1 MKKTGGSLLVH
12 ALEQIGV
19 KHTFG
24 IPGVHNT
31 EIYDELSKSSIIT
44 PILVTHEVGASFA
57 ADGVSRTS
65 DSIGTCLIVPAAGV
79 THAAS
84 GIAEAF
90 LDGIPMLVIT
100 GGIRRDS
107 GRAYQL
113 HDLSQEAMTKGFVKG
128 YFRPEA
134 HKEIIPII
142 YEAYEKATS
151 GEPGPVLIEIPG
163 ELQMLQGDVDEII
176 NYTPKK
182 KEWVF
187 DEADLNEAIQTLK
200 NSKKPG
206 IYLGWGAKEATDTL
220 IELAELLGAPVC
232 TTLQGLSV
240 FPANHP
246 LHTGMGFG
254 ASAVAA
260 AENAFSD
267 CDCMLAIGVRFSEL
281 ATGSYGID
289 DPSNL
294 IHIDINKEVFNKN
307 YKAKV
312 CLEGDAQAAATKI
325 LEGLKQSGYSIDS
338 AREGLKSKIKNDKL
352 TFLGEWTKKESSK
365 KVSPGF
371 FFKGLRELMDDD
383 AIVVTDDG
391 YHTFLTEELLPIYKS
406 KHFISPSDFNS
417 MGYCVPA
424 ANGAKLSNP
433 NKQVI
438 GIVGDG
444 AFLMTGMETLTAAN
458 NNLGIIHF
466 VFNDGELGQIS
477 LFQKIP
483 LNRKTCTVLGDIK
496 FKGMAEAT
504 GAEYIP
510 LMNDGEIQDKIKEAF
525 KIAKEGKPVIVDV
538 NIDYS
543 QKTKFSQGVV
553 KTNLSRFP
561 LREKVRVL
569 GRALKRHTIG

>member
-1 MKKTGGSLLVH
+1 MKKSGGSLLVH

-19 KHTFG
+19 KFTFG

-31 EIYDELSKSSIIT
+31 EIYDELSKSSIK
-44 PILVTHEVGASFA
+44 PILVTHEGCASFA

-65 DSIGTCLIVPAAGV
+65 DSIGTCLIVPAAGL

-84 GIAEAF
+84 GIAEAY
-90 LDGIPMLVIT
+90 LDGVPMLVIT

-113 HDLSQEAMTKGFVKG
+113 HDISQEEVSKGFVKG
-128 YFRPEA
+128 YFRPEK
-134 HKEIIPII
+134 HNDVIPTI
-142 YEAYEKATS
+142 YEAYELAIS

-163 ELQMLQGDVDEII
+163 ELQMLLGDVDEIP
-176 NYTPKK
+176 NYKA
-182 KEWVF
+182 KENEWKF
-187 DEADLNEAIQTLK
+187 EEKDLDEAIQTLK
-200 NSKKPG
+200 NSKRPG
-206 IYLGWGAKEATDTL
+206 IYLGWGAKEATDTM
-220 IELAELLGAPVC
+220 IEIAELLGAPVC

-254 ASAVAA
+254 ASAVPA
-260 AENAFSD
+260 AENAFKD

-281 ATGSYGID
+281 ATGSYGIP
-289 DPSNL
+289 DPQNL

-325 LEGLKQSGYSIDS
+325 LQGLKTLSYSIDPS
-338 AREGLKSKIKNDKL
+338 RKNLKTQIENDKKI
-352 TFLGEWTKKESSK
+352 FFNNWTKKENK
-365 KVSPGF
+365 EKVSPGF
-371 FFKGLRELMDDD
+371 FFKGLRELMDKD

-424 ANGAKLSNP
+424 ANGAKLANP
-433 NKQVI
+433 ETQVI

-444 AFLMTGMETLTAAN
+444 AFLMTGLETLTATN
-458 NNLGIIHF
+458 NNLGIVYFI
-466 VFNDGELGQIS
+466 FNDGELGQIS

-483 LNRKTCTVLGDIK
+483 LNRKTCTVLGEIK
-496 FKGMAEAT
+496 FKAIAQAT
-504 GAEYIP
+504 GTAYLPIK
-510 LMNDGEIQDKIKEAF
+510 NDSEIQQKIKEAF
-525 KIAKEGKPVIVDV
+525 EISKEGRPVIVDV

-543 QKTKFSQGVV
+543 QKTKFSEGVI

-561 LREKVRVL
+561 LRDKVRVL